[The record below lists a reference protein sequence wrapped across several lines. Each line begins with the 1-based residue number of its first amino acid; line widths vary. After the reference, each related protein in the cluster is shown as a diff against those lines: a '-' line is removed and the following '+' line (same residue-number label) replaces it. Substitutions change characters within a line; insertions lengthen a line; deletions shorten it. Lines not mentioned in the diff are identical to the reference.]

1 MGEVKPCNLGASE
14 AQERAPAALPSPGP
28 GFQAGFLLMSSACF
42 REGFFLW
49 ASWHYC
55 VGAKVI

>member
-49 ASWHYC
+49 AS
-55 VGAKVI
+55 